1 MSDLAIQPVG
11 PLPLGGSSSSKPK
24 EVPRGQAQEAKKQAS
39 NLKLITLGTLGILG
53 LGTVFKDGLN
63 NGFHKIADISNG
75 ISNIFAVPFSLLF
88 LPATLDNERTA
99 LREEKRSKDD
109 LLNRMVYTAA
119 SLGFAPN
126 TWGDPLKMGT
136 RSTAHMIATVIN
148 LPHTL
153 FTLLS
158 YTGGR
163 FASFWKV
170 LEKKGFFGKKNE
182 EQQYRLEQEFDA
194 FFRLGN
200 LGSAQASVIPM
211 SGQFILGWETLLD
224 VFKGNFSSAWD
235 RFKHEPISVTLG
247 TLFNSWAWPFEYVG
261 KLFDTSIRTL
271 ESVEQFENAF
281 KGSESGTRM
290 INWFKKR
297 RDSWHKASQDENNPL
312 GRVLKYGREFSKIE
326 ALLLPPLGMVSVV
339 LPTFNRFLRGEFS
352 NKEAQDLDGAFGK
365 TIGVLDKA
373 FNVAGF
379 FSHLYYTWIYALSVR
394 LPQIVTTSIFYGTHL
409 FNKLLGKNVEPTEI
423 RDRFFNR
430 GVIKKLSDWAA
441 KKLDKIEIE
450 LHDKEDRILIS
461 ETGRTRHIRNFAEA
475 IAEEV
480 CYLPIREEYYEK
492 EVEREYPLVQGKE
505 SEYKPVGKKPT
516 DEQWGQVL
524 TLKREEILGKVRD
537 VLVEYLKKSLL
548 LNREKIDYF
557 MEHEYE
563 PIYKQVEKLLDGEIE
578 KCKSSKLAVSEEN
591 EKAIKSKSLIE
602 LLLNP
607 KELLEVARLRTFH
620 VTNTWLPLW
629 IKGFVNVVD
638 YGKPG
643 EPFWLRNIKA
653 QESGIRE
660 GDVQQACNREFMPV
674 VAYAFQSMGK
684 GLALLYRLKRL
695 VFNGEALPA
704 MSE

>member
-1 MSDLAIQPVG
+1 
-11 PLPLGGSSSSKPK
+11 LPLEGLSSLKPK
-24 EVPRGQAQEAKKQAS
+24 GIPREAQEAKKQAS
-39 NLKLITLGTLGILG
+39 NLKLITFGTLGILG
-53 LGTVFKDGLN
+53 LGAAFKDGLK
-63 NGFHKIADISNG
+63 NGFHRIADISNG
-75 ISNIFAVPFSLLF
+75 ISNIFAVPISLLF
-88 LPATLDNERTA
+88 PFATLDNERIA

-136 RSTAHMIATVIN
+136 RSTAHMIATLIN

-153 FTLLS
+153 FTFFS

-163 FASFWKV
+163 VASFWKV
-170 LEKKGFFGKKNE
+170 LEKRIFSKKNA

-224 VFKGNFSSAWD
+224 IFKGDFRSAWD
-235 RFKHEPISVTLG
+235 RFKHEPVSVFLG
-247 TLFNSWAWPFEYVG
+247 TVFNSWAWPFEYVG

-281 KGSESGTRM
+281 KRSDSGSRM
-290 INWFKKR
+290 INYLKEKR
-297 RDSWHKASQDENNPL
+297 SLWHKASQDENNPV
-312 GRVLKYGREFSKIE
+312 GKVLKYGREFSKVE

-339 LPTFNRFLRGEFS
+339 LPTFNRFLKGEFW
-352 NKEAQDLDGAFGK
+352 NKEAQELDGAFGK

-373 FNVAGF
+373 FNVGAF
-379 FSHLYYTWIYALSVR
+379 FSHLYYTWIYVLSVR
-394 LPQIVTTSIFYGTHL
+394 LPQTVTTSIFYGTHL
-409 FNKLLGKNVEPTEI
+409 LNKFLGKNVEPTEV
-423 RDRFFNR
+423 RDKFFDR
-430 GVIKKLSDWAA
+430 GVVKKLSDWAA
-441 KKLDKIEIE
+441 KKLDKLETE
-450 LHDKEDRILIS
+450 LHDKADRILIS
-461 ETGRTRHIRNFAEA
+461 ETGRCRHIRNFAEA

-492 EVEREYPLVQGKE
+492 EVEKEYPLVAGKPN
-505 SEYKPVGKKPT
+505 SYKAPGAKPT
-516 DEQWGQVL
+516 DEQWSKVL
-524 TLKREEILGKVRD
+524 GSKKVRD
-537 VLVEYLKKSLL
+537 EILSKVRSVLVEYLRKSLL
-548 LNREKIDYF
+548 LNQDKIDYF
-557 MEHEYE
+557 MEHEHE
-563 PIYKQVEKLLDGEIE
+563 SIYKQVEKLLKDEIE
-578 KCKSSKLAVSEEN
+578 KCKLSKPTVSN
-591 EKAIKSKSLIE
+591 ESKKAIQSKSLIE
-602 LLLNP
+602 LLTNP
-607 KELLEVARLRTFH
+607 KELWEVAKLRTFH
-620 VTNTWLPLW
+620 VTHPWLPLW

-638 YGKPG
+638 YGRPG

-674 VAYAFQSMGK
+674 VSYAFQSMGK

-695 VFNGEALPA
+695 AFNGEALPA